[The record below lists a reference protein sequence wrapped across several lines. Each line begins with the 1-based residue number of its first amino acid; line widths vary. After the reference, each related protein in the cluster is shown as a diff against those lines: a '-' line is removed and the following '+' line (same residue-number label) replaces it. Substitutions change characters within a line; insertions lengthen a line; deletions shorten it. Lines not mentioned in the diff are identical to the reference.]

1 MKYAEYK
8 ESAIRHLQ
16 TCKYMT
22 KYLNYVFTPKEKFR
36 ILCNIY
42 YLGGYVVEGILC
54 YTIFYLI
61 KYDLNKSVYDLKDFN
76 KCGLK
81 FRRDI
86 ASHRFDSKIEYVRTN
101 GGVIP
106 SSLPIIGAKAVSETV
121 DLMFQEW
128 GTKIRYTAKD
138 LPFDLTES
146 NVQQFLFTVEEIY
159 NGLRRV

>member
-42 YLGGYVVEGILC
+42 YLGGYVIEGILC

-76 KCGLK
+76 KE
-81 FRRDI
+81 
-86 ASHRFDSKIEYVRTN
+86 FDRNKLANFNSVWARNQDFYGN
-101 GGVIP
+101 
-106 SSLPIIGAKAVSETV
+106 IILVSVLSAV
-121 DLMFQEW
+121 
-128 GTKIRYTAKD
+128 
-138 LPFDLTES
+138 
-146 NVQQFLFTVEEIY
+146 
-159 NGLRRV
+159 